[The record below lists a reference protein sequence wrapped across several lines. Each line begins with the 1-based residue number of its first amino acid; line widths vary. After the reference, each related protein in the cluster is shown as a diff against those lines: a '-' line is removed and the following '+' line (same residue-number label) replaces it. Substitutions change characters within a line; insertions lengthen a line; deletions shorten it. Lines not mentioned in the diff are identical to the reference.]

1 MSSLVPLPPK
11 VPMERRFGAFTID
24 TLIVWLLT
32 LPLSGNTILQ
42 FIFFLIFWFALR
54 IALAFKNQGQ
64 SVGRWAL
71 NMRVVDTRFN
81 RTPGFQELCKREGLL
96 GIFSAI
102 AILGLNAITSGN
114 ASILI
119 LLVPL
124 AGDAIVAIGDT
135 GRYRQTFHDR
145 IGDTIIIGTPRGY
158 SLDIKV
164 RKLLDQVQR
173 NVRR

>member
-1 MSSLVPLPPK
+1 
-11 VPMERRFGAFTID
+11 
-24 TLIVWLLT
+24 
-32 LPLSGNTILQ
+32 
-42 FIFFLIFWFALR
+42 
-54 IALAFKNQGQ
+54 
-64 SVGRWAL
+64 
-71 NMRVVDTRFN
+71 MRVVDTRFN

-96 GIFSAI
+96 GIFTAI
-102 AILGLNAITSGN
+102 AILGLKAITSGN

-124 AGDAIVAIGDT
+124 GGDAIVAIGDT